1 MADPHGGGEGIGQL
15 HETASGGTGS
25 VDTVMHE
32 PGAGGGGGSAAGQQV
47 PAVADAAGAIA
58 MEENERVRRAAEAA
72 WVAGGSSQADIL
84 VKGALMVRGSLSQ
97 AQRLAALLGVDAQWR
112 EQIGDSQR
120 SEFQLFKL
128 SERLAAAAAAREANG
143 WLRGPNGEFL
153 WRLDVART
161 DRYKLAATD
170 APVRPPA
177 EPRMPGAPGCRPA
190 NAWLRPNPF
199 VHPPAQHPAPPPA
212 MELSMITE
220 AVSKEV
226 AATVKELLEQHREQ
240 EVARLQAA
248 LQTAQQAAQT
258 AQQAAQQA
266 AAQTAEH
273 KAQIHQL
280 REELTAVKARMAAM
294 RQADAPGPG
303 EPHPPPKWMPNTE
316 PSLRRQDKLLSS
328 LVQEL
333 RGGVAESKA
342 AQLEVVGK
350 LGNVA
355 GKLDQVTTKLNIL
368 EQSRQLKTVPSRPLS
383 TSRRSQQGKSPAF
396 AGAEVVDAFA
406 QLPTWPPTGVADWV
420 SPTGPKLT
428 STSSPS
434 LFQFGPPA
442 TATEAG
448 GAATMPPSQLV
459 QEPPPDSDPESESTD
474 EEDAR
479 AGGVSDGVCY
489 FSEYGATDDEKQP
502 GGVYEVT
509 PKLDSGSTTPTKPRL
524 VPAPNVRACSKSS
537 PRRPKIKRPKSPGN
551 TPSREVVV
559 RQNATEPMDED
570 VMRWAIAAADPRK
583 ELLF

>member
-1 MADPHGGGEGIGQL
+1 MARSDRGFP
-15 HETASGGTGS
+15 AS
-25 VDTVMHE
+25 DF
-32 PGAGGGGGSAAGQQV
+32 
-47 PAVADAAGAIA
+47 
-58 MEENERVRRAAEAA
+58 
-72 WVAGGSSQADIL
+72 
-84 VKGALMVRGSLSQ
+84 
-97 AQRLAALLGVDAQWR
+97 QRY
-112 EQIGDSQR
+112 
-120 SEFQLFKL
+120 KL
-128 SERLAAAAAAREANG
+128 SKRLVEAAAAREAGG
-143 WLRGPNGEFL
+143 WLRGLNGEFW
-153 WRLDVART
+153 WRFDVASK
-161 DRYKLAATD
+161 DRNKLAATD

-177 EPRMPGAPGCRPA
+177 EPRMPGAPGCRQA

-258 AQQAAQQA
+258 AQQAAKQA

-303 EPHPPPKWMPNTE
+303 EPHPPPKWQPNTAMP
-316 PSLRRQDKLLSS
+316 PSRQDKLLSS

-333 RGGVAESKA
+333 RGGVVEGKA
-342 AQLEVVGK
+342 AQLELVGK

-355 GKLDQVTTKLNIL
+355 GKLDQVTTRLSFL
-368 EQSRQLKTVPSRPLS
+368 EQSRQLRTVSSRSLS
-383 TSRRSQQGKSPAF
+383 TGRVRQQGKSPAF
-396 AGAEVVDAFA
+396 CAGEEGADVFA
-406 QLPTWPPTGVADWV
+406 QPPAWPPLGVRTDWMSSTG
-420 SPTGPKLT
+420 SKLT
-428 STSSPS
+428 GTSSLSP
-434 LFQFGPPA
+434 FQFGQPE
-442 TATEAG
+442 TEAG

-474 EEDAR
+474 EEDDR
-479 AGGVSDGVCY
+479 AGGASDGVCY

-537 PRRPKIKRPKSPGN
+537 PRRPKIKRLKSPGD

-570 VMRWAIAAADPRK
+570 VIRWAIAAADPRK

>member
-1 MADPHGGGEGIGQL
+1 MKAKMAE
-15 HETASGGTGS
+15 
-25 VDTVMHE
+25 M
-32 PGAGGGGGSAAGQQV
+32 
-47 PAVADAAGAIA
+47 
-58 MEENERVRRAAEAA
+58 
-72 WVAGGSSQADIL
+72 
-84 VKGALMVRGSLSQ
+84 K
-97 AQRLAALLGVDAQWR
+97 
-112 EQIGDSQR
+112 
-120 SEFQLFKL
+120 
-128 SERLAAAAAAREANG
+128 
-143 WLRGPNGEFL
+143 
-153 WRLDVART
+153 
-161 DRYKLAATD
+161 
-170 APVRPPA
+170 
-177 EPRMPGAPGCRPA
+177 
-190 NAWLRPNPF
+190 
-199 VHPPAQHPAPPPA
+199 
-212 MELSMITE
+212 
-220 AVSKEV
+220 
-226 AATVKELLEQHREQ
+226 
-240 EVARLQAA
+240 
-248 LQTAQQAAQT
+248 
-258 AQQAAQQA
+258 
-266 AAQTAEH
+266 
-273 KAQIHQL
+273 
-280 REELTAVKARMAAM
+280 
-294 RQADAPGPG
+294 QADAPGPG

-434 LFQFGPPA
+434 PFQFGPPA

-459 QEPPPDSDPESESTD
+459 QEPPPDTDPESESTD

-509 PKLDSGSTTPTKPRL
+509 PKLDSGSTTPTKPRP
-524 VPAPNVRACSKSS
+524 VPVPNVRACSKTP
-537 PRRPKIKRPKSPGN
+537 PRRAKSKRLKSPSGEFFF
-551 TPSREVVV
+551 S
-559 RQNATEPMDED
+559 
-570 VMRWAIAAADPRK
+570 
-583 ELLF
+583 

>member
-1 MADPHGGGEGIGQL
+1 MNESAAGEGGGN
-15 HETASGGTGS
+15 
-25 VDTVMHE
+25 
-32 PGAGGGGGSAAGQQV
+32 AAGQQV

-72 WVAGGSSQADIL
+72 WVTGDSSQTDIL

-120 SEFQLFKL
+120 SDFQLFKL
-128 SERLAAAAAAREANG
+128 SQRLAAAAAAREAGG
-143 WLRGPNGEFL
+143 WLPGPNGAFL

-177 EPRMPGAPGCRPA
+177 EPRMPGTPGPRPA
-190 NAWLRPNPF
+190 NAWLRPNPY
-199 VHPPAQHPAPPPA
+199 VIPPAHPTPPPA

-220 AVSKEV
+220 AVSKKV
-226 AATVKELLEQHREQ
+226 AVTVKELLEQHREQ

-280 REELTAVKARMAAM
+280 REELTAVKAKMAEM
-294 RQADAPGPG
+294 KQADAPGPG

-368 EQSRQLKTVPSRPLS
+368 EQSRQLKTVSSRSLS

-406 QLPTWPPTGVADWV
+406 QLPTWPPPGVADWM

-428 STSSPS
+428 STSSLSP
-434 LFQFGPPA
+434 FQFGPPA

-474 EEDAR
+474 EELEDDR

-502 GGVYEVT
+502 GGAYEVT
-509 PKLDSGSTTPTKPRL
+509 PKLDSGSTTPTKPRP

-537 PRRPKIKRPKSPGN
+537 PRKLKTKRVKSPGD

-559 RQNATEPMDED
+559 RQNATEQMDED
-570 VMRWAIAAADPRK
+570 VIRWAIAAADPRK
-583 ELLF
+583 ELHF